1 MAARRG
7 DAEAVTH
14 NCWPGHGRTA
24 TEVYRGAPEHEGVL
38 MTVWDGVQRGYIPG
52 AALRIHESLRLRDV
66 EIGAGHAYR

>member
-1 MAARRG
+1 
-7 DAEAVTH
+7 
-14 NCWPGHGRTA
+14 
-24 TEVYRGAPEHEGVL
+24 